1 MPGLKK
7 TALKPSARL
16 LLAFLFFSLATSL
29 RPQNS
34 EEQPEPTEPESH
46 LTVTMGS
53 SLWETLVD
61 NGVNPSIWKYVF
73 EYNRANNPAFARIT
87 RANRIPRGTV
97 IFIPL
102 ERDEEALEKRKTAPS
117 RPSRSTVEDTVKL
130 LDGIQFIRVR
140 PGRGQ
145 SLADV
150 ITQFCIPASV
160 RSNQNRLILR
170 RNIYSDLRDTYR
182 RMGSSLSYRDPTF
195 LLPDYLAADQLDSL
209 QRRIEYF
216 QYSLQ
221 HFIPRDSLL
230 ELSPG
235 DIRHVAAAGEDYR
248 SLAKLYFADA
258 DAFPASYPYKK
269 YFSDHLAYMSQ
280 QIRAYNF
287 NQPVWPGNAYYI
299 PGYLVTGDYFRR
311 NSEVKL
317 EPRTKDYLTYR
328 NGLMV
333 SLEYHV
339 TRRKAYWRRRQQYL
353 PPMER
358 QLSDGRKAYPDMLL
372 WHRTGLDPEVEEAL
386 RNRHIQNFSVRYIH
400 RMAVSNYYIS
410 ESGQCFL
417 IVDPDKNSRDHAG
430 SPADYRCLW
439 NGVSD
444 VSDVSIGVE
453 IEGGFLTPLSS
464 AQLETARKLQEVL
477 RGIYII
483 PDDRLLDHRKV
494 ACRRGPG
501 PALQRGRKSD
511 GLTTADRQAI
521 GIRPILDPDVLRGLV
536 DPNLNEQLQRQADS
550 TDYWYKVEIDPDL
563 EATARKIGWQLSGDR
578 WVRQDSTQA
587 GLPKSQPAAF

>member
-1 MPGLKK
+1 MPVLNGRATKSK
-7 TALKPSARL
+7 ALL
-16 LLAFLFFSLATSL
+16 VLVLVIFSLAASL
-29 RPQNS
+29 RSQNS
-34 EEQPEPTEPESH
+34 EEQQEPTEPESYF
-46 LTVTMGS
+46 TATMGS

-61 NGVNPSIWKYVF
+61 NGVNPSLWKYVF

-102 ERDEEALEKRKTAPS
+102 ERDEEAREKPKAAPS
-117 RPSRSTVEDTVKL
+117 RPSRSTVEDTLKL
-130 LDGIQFIRVR
+130 FDGIPFIRVR

-160 RSNQNRLILR
+160 RSNQNRLVLR
-170 RNIYSDLRDTYR
+170 RNINSDLRDAYR
-182 RMGSSLSYRDPTF
+182 RTGSNLSYRDPTF
-195 LLPDYLAADQLDSL
+195 LLPLYLAADQLESL
-209 QRRIEYF
+209 QRRIEYL
-216 QYSLQ
+216 QNSLQ

-230 ELSPG
+230 EISSG
-235 DIRHVAAAGEDYR
+235 DIRHIAAAGEDYR
-248 SLAKLYFADA
+248 SLAKLYLGSTDG
-258 DAFPASYPYKK
+258 FPAAYPYKN
-269 YFSDHLAYMSQ
+269 YFSDHLAYMAQ
-280 QIRAYNF
+280 QIRDYNF
-287 NQPVWPGNAYYI
+287 NQPVWSDNAYYI

-311 NSEVKL
+311 NPEVEL
-317 EPRTKDYLTYR
+317 EHKNRDYLSYG

-430 SPADYRCLW
+430 SPADYRCFW

-453 IEGGFLTPLSS
+453 IEGGFLTRLTS

-501 PALQRGRKSD
+501 PSLQRGRKSD
-511 GLTTADRQAI
+511 GLTAADRQAI

-536 DPNLNEQLQRQADS
+536 DPNLNGQLQRQADS

-563 EATARKIGWQLSGDR
+563 EASARKIGWQLSGDR
-578 WVRQDSTQA
+578 WIRPDSALA
-587 GLPKSQPAAF
+587 GGQKSTPAAF